1 MASGI
6 IIDMVSFLIA
16 ECLLLTV
23 GDIELSNNALDKS
36 QIGCYIHLNNR
47 LLDVMVLTDTQ
58 YLIKVPINTKSSDND
73 KITIIFKKLA
83 SGDDEEPLGKKF

>member
-58 YLIKVPINTKSSDND
+58 YLIKVPINT
-73 KITIIFKKLA
+73 IIFKKLA